1 MILRDYQEDA
11 VRATIASYAA
21 GHRRP
26 AMVMATGGGKT
37 PTFSHLVKQAAGYG
51 KPSLVLAHRTELIDQ
66 AIDKLKQVAPELR
79 IGRFQGSLK
88 QWRADVV
95 VGSIQTASRPAGL
108 RLLSAAGVGFI
119 VIDECHHAAATSY
132 RTLLTELGAYDA
144 AGPLTLGVTA
154 TLGRSDG
161 LALGDVFDDVPY
173 RIGLG
178 DLIRRGYL
186 VPPRGIRIKI
196 ADLDL
201 SRTRKLAGDL
211 NSGQLARAMHDAL
224 APAAI
229 VRGWEEH
236 AKGRQTIAFMPSVDL
251 SREQAQAFRDAG
263 HSAAH
268 VDANSADRDAVL
280 EAYRRGEITILCNC
294 GLFTEGTDL
303 PDTSC
308 VILKPTM
315 SAELYQQMVGRGLR
329 LAPGKVD
336 CIIIDPAGVTG
347 RHRLSTIASLDG
359 HGNDD
364 DDEAIPDDLF
374 MYEVDQLAET
384 VDDRSEA
391 PAPPPDGPTGV
402 DGPLQHELI
411 DLFGES
417 HSAWQRTNGGLWFL
431 HTPQAFI
438 YLQPREAGRYD
449 LRWRARGQSANAGA
463 AGTMREGLD
472 LEYAMAAGDEYVAS
486 VPMYQLTRDAAYRRS
501 RAGQRADAVAQA
513 EASRILD

>member
-1 MILRDYQEDA
+1 MILRDYQQEA
-11 VRATIASYAA
+11 VEAVIASYAA
-21 GHRRP
+21 GNRRP

-37 PTFSHLVKQAAGYG
+37 PTLATLIKQAAVYG
-51 KPSLVLAHRTELIDQ
+51 RPSLFVAHRRELLKHAADQ
-66 AIDKLKQVAPELR
+66 LQQVAPELR
-79 IGRFQGSLK
+79 VGLFKGAVK

-95 VGSIQTASRPAGL
+95 VASIATASRPSGAHPLMKSAGF
-108 RLLSAAGVGFI
+108 GFI
-119 VIDECHHAAATSY
+119 VIDECHHSAAPSY
-132 RTLLTELGAYDA
+132 VKLLTDLGAYEPD
-144 AGPLTLGVTA
+144 GPLVLGVTA

-161 LALGDVFDDVPY
+161 LALGDVFDDVPF
-173 RIGLG
+173 RIGLA

-196 ADLDL
+196 ADFDL
-201 SRTRKLAGDL
+201 SRTRKVAGDL
-211 NSGQLARAMHDAL
+211 NAGQVARAMHDAL

-236 AKGRQTIAFMPSVDL
+236 AKGRPTIAFLPSVEL
-251 SREQAQAFRDAG
+251 SMEQAQAFRDAG
-263 HSAAH
+263 HNAVH
-268 VDANSADRDAVL
+268 VDGSTPDDERDAIL
-280 EAYRRGEITILCNC
+280 DRYRNGEITILTNC
-294 GLFTEGTDL
+294 SLFTEGTDL

-359 HGNDD
+359 HETGDD
-364 DDEAIPDDLF
+364 GEDIPDDLF
-374 MYEVDQLAET
+374 MYEVDDLAEA

-391 PAPPPDGPTGV
+391 PAPPDAPTGA
-402 DGPLQHELI
+402 DGPLQHELV

-417 HSAWQRTNGGLWFL
+417 HSAWQRTEGGLWFL

-438 YLQPREAGRYD
+438 YLWPVEHGRYH
-449 LRWRARGQSANAGA
+449 LCWRARDRSGQSGV
-463 AGTMREGLD
+463 MRESLE